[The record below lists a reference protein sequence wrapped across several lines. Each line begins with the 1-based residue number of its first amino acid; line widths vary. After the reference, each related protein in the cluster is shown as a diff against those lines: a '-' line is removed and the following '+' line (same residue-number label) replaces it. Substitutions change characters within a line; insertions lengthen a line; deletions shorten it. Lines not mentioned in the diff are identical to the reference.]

1 MTQVATRNPGT
12 DAGPTAG
19 PTARSEKRAA
29 AVLSVAAACV
39 ITALKLVVGLITGSL
54 GMLSDAAHS
63 GVDLIGAG
71 LTLISVRVSD
81 KPADE
86 NHPYGHGKV
95 ENLSGFVETFL
106 MLASSVWIMAEAIV
120 RIFVHPV
127 AVRHSIWPFA
137 VLLLSIAVDFGR
149 SRKLKTIA
157 ERYHSD
163 ALAAN
168 ALHFSSDIWSS
179 VAVMIGLG
187 ASWLGSSAIGKSLG
201 LEWLRFAD
209 PVAAIAVSLLILR
222 FAWRLAL
229 RTIGALTDA
238 IPREISSRVLEE
250 LKRTDGVLSVDQARM
265 RRSGG
270 GYFADFTLSLS
281 RQLTFQRTEE
291 LVAEATAA
299 VRRIL
304 PGADVV
310 IHTVPRETGAESIFD
325 KVRAVAL
332 RNNVVLHEVSVQSF
346 DSKLRVEQHI
356 EVQEKMPLRQAH
368 DFVRRIEDEIRQE
381 LPQVSSVLTHIESEP
396 ATIERPRSLERDR
409 KLEKQLRHAASTL
422 PEIIDIHEVITGR
435 MGDKLQLSCHCTL
448 PDEMPMQRVHEVI
461 TELEDRFK
469 VECPEVHRVL
479 IHPEPAT
486 DNHHH

>member
-1 MTQVATRNPGT
+1 MSQLATQHTAQN
-12 DAGPTAG
+12 AGA
-19 PTARSEKRAA
+19 EKQSAA
-29 AVLSVAAACV
+29 FLSVAAACA
-39 ITALKLVVGLITGSL
+39 ITALKFFVGFLTGSL

-71 LTLISVRVSD
+71 LTFFSVRLSD

-106 MLASSVWIMAEAIV
+106 MLASSVWITFEAIV

-127 AVRHSIWPFA
+127 AVRHSVWPFA
-137 VLLLSIAVDFGR
+137 VLLLSIAVDFTR

-179 VAVMIGLG
+179 VAVLIGLG
-187 ASWLGSSAIGKSLG
+187 ASWLGSSATGKSMG

-209 PVAAIAVSLLILR
+209 PVAAIVVSLFILH
-222 FAWRLAL
+222 FAWRLAW

-238 IPREISSRVLEE
+238 VPREINRQVLWE
-250 LKRTDGVLSVDQARM
+250 LKGTDGVLSVDQARM

-270 GYFADFTLSLS
+270 RYFADFTVSLS

-291 LVAEATAA
+291 LVRDATAA
-299 VRRIL
+299 VQRIL
-304 PGADVV
+304 PDADVV
-310 IHTVPRETGAESIFD
+310 IHTVPRSPGEESLFD
-325 KVRAVAL
+325 KVRAVAS
-332 RNNVVLHEVSVQSF
+332 RNNVLLHDVSVQSF
-346 DSKLRVEQHI
+346 DGQLRVEQHI
-356 EVQEKMPLRQAH
+356 EVKETMPLREAH
-368 DFVRRIEDEIRQE
+368 DFVRRIEDEIRHE

-396 ATIERPRSLERDR
+396 ATIENPQRLDRDR
-409 KLEKQLRHAASTL
+409 KLEKRLRHAASGL
-422 PEIIDIHEVITGR
+422 PEIVDIHEVVTGR
-435 MGDKLQLSCHCTL
+435 IGDKLQLSCHCTL

-469 VECPEVHRVL
+469 LECPDVHRVL

>member
-1 MTQVATRNPGT
+1 MSPVASQKTASDPG
-12 DAGPTAG
+12 A
-19 PTARSEKRAA
+19 EKRSAA
-29 AVLSVAAACV
+29 FLSVTAACA
-39 ITALKLVVGLITGSL
+39 ITALKLVVGILTGSL

-71 LTLISVRVSD
+71 LTFISVRVSD

-95 ENLSGFVETFL
+95 ENLSAFVETFL
-106 MLASSVWIMAEAIV
+106 MLASSVWILIEAVI

-127 AVRHSIWPFA
+127 EVRFSVWPFL
-137 VLLLSIAVDFGR
+137 VLFTSIAVDFGR
-149 SRKLKTIA
+149 SRKLKSVA
-157 ERYHSD
+157 ERYQSD

-179 VAVMIGLG
+179 VAVLIGLG
-187 ASWLGSSAIGKSLG
+187 ATWLGSSAMGRNLG
-201 LEWLRFAD
+201 IEWMRFAD
-209 PVAAIAVSLLILR
+209 PMAAIVVALLILY
-222 FAWRLAL
+222 FAWRLAW

-238 IPREISSRVLEE
+238 IPEDISRLVLRELRAV
-250 LKRTDGVLSVDQARM
+250 DGVLSIDQARM

-270 GYFADFTLSLS
+270 RYFADFTLSAS

-291 LVAEATAA
+291 LVREATEA
-299 VRRIL
+299 VQRIL
-304 PGADVV
+304 PDADVV
-310 IHTVPRETGAESIFD
+310 IHTVPRSPGEESLFD
-325 KVRAVAL
+325 KVRAVAS
-332 RNNVVLHEVSVQSF
+332 RNNVVLHDVSVQSF
-346 DSKLRVEQHI
+346 NGNLRVEQHI
-356 EVQEKMPLRQAH
+356 EVKETIPLREAH

-396 ATIERPRSLERDR
+396 ATIESPQKIERDR
-409 KLEKQLRHAASTL
+409 RLEKRLRHAASTL

-435 MGDKLQLSCHCTL
+435 TGDKLQLSCHCTL

-469 VECPEVHRVL
+469 VECPDVYRVL

-486 DNHHH
+486 DNQHH

>member
-1 MTQVATRNPGT
+1 MSQAATAKAVPSAGT
-12 DAGPTAG
+12 VKE
-19 PTARSEKRAA
+19 SAA
-29 AVLSVAAACV
+29 FLSVAAACV
-39 ITALKLVVGLITGSL
+39 ITVLKLVTGIFTGSL

-71 LTLISVRVSD
+71 LTFISVRISD

-106 MLASSVWIMAEAIV
+106 MLASSVWITAEAII

-127 AVRHSIWPFA
+127 TVRHSVWPFA
-137 VLLLSIAVDFGR
+137 VLFASIAVDFAR
-149 SRKLKTIA
+149 SRKLKMVA
-157 ERYHSD
+157 ERYNSD

-179 VAVMIGLG
+179 LAVLIGLA
-187 ASWLGSSAIGKSLG
+187 ASWVGSSAIGSRMG
-201 LEWLRFAD
+201 IGWLHFAD
-209 PVAAIAVSLLILR
+209 PVAAIVVSMLILH
-222 FAWRLAL
+222 FAWKLAW
-229 RTIGALTDA
+229 RTIGALTDS
-238 IPREISSRVLEE
+238 IPHEISREVLRE
-250 LKRTDGVLSVDQARM
+250 LRATDGVLSVDQARI

-291 LVAEATAA
+291 LVQEATAA
-299 VRRIL
+299 VQRIL

-310 IHTVPRETGAESIFD
+310 IHTVPRSPGEESIFD
-325 KVRAVAL
+325 KVRAVAS
-332 RNNVVLHEVSVQSF
+332 RNNVVLHDVSVQSF
-346 DSKLRVEQHI
+346 NGELRVEQHI
-356 EVQEKMPLRQAH
+356 EVKETMPLRQAH

-396 ATIERPRSLERDR
+396 ATIESPQKLERSR
-409 KLEKQLRHAASTL
+409 NLEKRLRHAASSL
-422 PEIIDIHEVITGR
+422 PEIIDIHEVVTGR
-435 MGDKLQLSCHCTL
+435 MDDKVQVSCHCTL

-461 TELEDRFK
+461 TDLEDRFK
-469 VECPEVHRVL
+469 VECPDVHRVL

>member
-1 MTQVATRNPGT
+1 MSQIAPEIEAQS
-12 DAGPTAG
+12 AGK
-19 PTARSEKRAA
+19 EKRSAA
-29 AVLSVAAACV
+29 SLSVAAACA
-39 ITALKLVVGLITGSL
+39 ITALKLVVGIMTGSL

-71 LTLISVRVSD
+71 LTFVSVRLSD

-95 ENLSGFVETFL
+95 ENLSAFVETFL
-106 MLASSVWIMAEAIV
+106 MLASSVWIMVEAII

-127 AVRHSIWPFA
+127 AVRLSVWPFL
-137 VLLLSIAVDFGR
+137 VLLTSIAVDFGR
-149 SRKLKTIA
+149 SRKLKSVA
-157 ERYHSD
+157 ERYQSD

-168 ALHFSSDIWSS
+168 ALHFASDIWSS
-179 VAVMIGLG
+179 VAVLIGLA
-187 ASWLGSSAIGKSLG
+187 ASWLGSSVIGQRMG
-201 LEWLRFAD
+201 LEWMRFAD
-209 PVAAIAVSLLILR
+209 PVAAIIVALLILY
-222 FAWRLAL
+222 FAWRLAW

-238 IPREISSRVLEE
+238 IPEEISRRVLRE
-250 LKRTDGVLSVDQARM
+250 LRAVDGVLSIDQARM

-270 GYFADFTLSLS
+270 RYFADFALSFS
-281 RQLTFQRTEE
+281 RQLTFQRAEE
-291 LVAEATAA
+291 LVGEATAA
-299 VRRIL
+299 VQRIL

-310 IHTVPRETGAESIFD
+310 IHTVPRSPGEESIFD
-325 KVRAVAL
+325 KVRAVAS
-332 RNNVVLHEVSVQSF
+332 RNNVVLHDVSVQSF
-346 DSKLRVEQHI
+346 NSELHVEQHI
-356 EVQEKMPLRQAH
+356 EVKETMPLRQAH
-368 DFVRRIEDEIRQE
+368 DFVRRIEDEIRRE
-381 LPQVSSVLTHIESEP
+381 LPQVSLVLTHIESEP
-396 ATIERPRSLERDR
+396 ATIESPQKIERDR
-409 KLEKQLRHAASTL
+409 RLEKRLRHAASTL

-469 VECPEVHRVL
+469 VECPDVYRVL

>member
-1 MTQVATRNPGT
+1 MSQLA
-12 DAGPTAG
+12 AQPTASNAG
-19 PTARSEKRAA
+19 AEKQSAA
-29 AVLSVAAACV
+29 FLSVAAACA
-39 ITALKLVVGLITGSL
+39 ITGLKFFVGFLTGSL

-71 LTLISVRVSD
+71 LTFFSVRLSD

-106 MLASSVWIMAEAIV
+106 MLASSVWITAEAVI

-127 AVRHSIWPFA
+127 EVRHSVWPFV
-137 VLLLSIAVDFGR
+137 VLLLSIGVDFTR
-149 SRKLKTIA
+149 SRKLKTVA

-179 VAVMIGLG
+179 VAVLIGLS
-187 ASWLGSSAIGKSLG
+187 ASWVGSSTLGKNAG

-209 PVAAIAVSLLILR
+209 PVAAIVVSIFILH
-222 FAWRLAL
+222 FAWRLAR

-238 IPREISSRVLEE
+238 VPQEISGQVLRE
-250 LKRTDGVLSVDQARM
+250 LQGTDGVLSVDQARM

-270 GYFADFTLSLS
+270 KYFADFTVSLS
-281 RQLTFQRTEE
+281 RQLTFQRTED
-291 LVAEATAA
+291 LVRDATAA
-299 VRRIL
+299 VQRIL
-304 PGADVV
+304 PEADVI
-310 IHTVPRETGAESIFD
+310 IHTVPRSPDEESIFD
-325 KVRAVAL
+325 KVRAVAS
-332 RNNVVLHEVSVQSF
+332 RNNVLLHDVSVQSY
-346 DSKLRVEQHI
+346 KGQLRVEQHI
-356 EVQEKMPLRQAH
+356 EVKETMPLREAH
-368 DFVRRIEDEIRQE
+368 DFVRRIEDEIRRE
-381 LPQVSSVLTHIESEP
+381 LPQVGSVLTHIESEP
-396 ATIERPRSLERDR
+396 ATIESPQRLDR
-409 KLEKQLRHAASTL
+409 NKKLEKGLRHAASSL
-422 PEIIDIHEVITGR
+422 PEIIDIHEVVTGR

-469 VECPEVHRVL
+469 VECPDVHRVL

>member
-1 MTQVATRNPGT
+1 MSQVSLQRTAQNAGT
-12 DAGPTAG
+12 
-19 PTARSEKRAA
+19 EKQSAA
-29 AVLSVAAACV
+29 FLSVAAACG
-39 ITALKLVVGLITGSL
+39 ITALKLIVGILTGSL

-71 LTLISVRVSD
+71 LTFLSVRISD

-95 ENLSGFVETFL
+95 ENLSAFVETFL
-106 MLASSVWIMAEAIV
+106 MLASSVWIMVEAVI

-127 AVRHSIWPFA
+127 AVRLSVWPFL
-137 VLLLSIAVDFGR
+137 VLLTSIAVDFGR
-149 SRKLKTIA
+149 SRKLKSVA

-179 VAVMIGLG
+179 VAVLIGLG
-187 ASWLGSSAIGKSLG
+187 ASWLGASAIGRSMG
-201 LEWLRFAD
+201 LEWMRFAD
-209 PVAAIAVSLLILR
+209 PVAAIIVALLILL
-222 FAWRLAL
+222 FAWRLAW

-238 IPREISSRVLEE
+238 IPEDLSRRVLQE
-250 LKRTDGVLSVDQARM
+250 LTAVDGVLSVDQARM

-270 GYFADFTLSLS
+270 RYFADFTLSLS

-291 LVAEATAA
+291 LVQEATTA
-299 VRRIL
+299 VQRIL

-310 IHTVPRETGAESIFD
+310 IHTVPRSPGEESIFD
-325 KVRAVAL
+325 KVRAVAS
-332 RNNVVLHEVSVQSF
+332 RNNVVLHDVSVQSF
-346 DSKLRVEQHI
+346 KGKLRVEQHI
-356 EVQEKMPLRQAH
+356 EVKEMMPLREAH
-368 DFVRRIEDEIRQE
+368 DFVRRIEDEIRCE
-381 LPQVSSVLTHIESEP
+381 LPQVASVLTHIESEP
-396 ATIERPRSLERDR
+396 ATIESPQKVERDR
-409 KLEKQLRHAASTL
+409 RFEKRLRHAASTL

-435 MGDKLQLSCHCTL
+435 TGDKLQISCHCTL

-469 VECPEVHRVL
+469 VECPDVYRVL

>member
-1 MTQVATRNPGT
+1 MSQLATH
-12 DAGPTAG
+12 PTASNAG
-19 PTARSEKRAA
+19 AEKQSAA
-29 AVLSVAAACV
+29 FLSVAAACV
-39 ITALKLVVGLITGSL
+39 ITALKFFVGFMTGSL

-71 LTLISVRVSD
+71 LTFFSVRLSD

-106 MLASSVWIMAEAIV
+106 MLASSVWITAEAII

-127 AVRHSIWPFA
+127 DVQHSVWPFL
-137 VLLLSIAVDFGR
+137 VLLLSIAVDYTR
-149 SRKLKTIA
+149 SRKLKTVA

-179 VAVMIGLG
+179 VAVLFGLG
-187 ASWLGSSAIGKSLG
+187 ASWLGSSTAGENLG
-201 LEWLRFAD
+201 LKWLRFAD
-209 PVAAIAVSLLILR
+209 PIAAIVVALLIFY
-222 FAWRLAL
+222 FAWRLAW

-238 IPREISSRVLEE
+238 VPEEISGRVLRE
-250 LKRTDGVLSVDQARM
+250 LTATDGVLSVDQARM

-270 GYFADFTLSLS
+270 KYFADFTLSLS

-291 LVAEATAA
+291 LVTDATAA
-299 VRRIL
+299 VQRIL
-304 PGADVV
+304 PEADVI
-310 IHTVPRETGAESIFD
+310 IHTVPRSPGEESLFD
-325 KVRAVAL
+325 KVRAVAS
-332 RNNVVLHEVSVQSF
+332 RNNVLLHDVSVQSF
-346 DSKLRVEQHI
+346 SGQLRVEQHI
-356 EVQEKMPLRQAH
+356 EVKETMPLREAH
-368 DFVRRIEDEIRQE
+368 DFVRRIEDEIRRE

-396 ATIERPRSLERDR
+396 ATIENPERLDRDR
-409 KLEKQLRHAASTL
+409 RLEKRLRHAASRL
-422 PEIIDIHEVITGR
+422 PEIIDIHEVVTGR

-469 VECPEVHRVL
+469 VECPDVHRVL

>member
-1 MTQVATRNPGT
+1 MSQVSLQRTAQNTGT
-12 DAGPTAG
+12 
-19 PTARSEKRAA
+19 EKQSAA
-29 AVLSVAAACV
+29 FLSVAAACG
-39 ITALKLVVGLITGSL
+39 ITALKLIVGVLTGSL

-71 LTLISVRVSD
+71 LTFLSVRISD
-81 KPADE
+81 KPADA

-95 ENLSGFVETFL
+95 ENLSAFFETFL
-106 MLASSVWIMAEAIV
+106 MLASSVWIMVEAVI

-127 AVRHSIWPFA
+127 AVRLSVWPFL
-137 VLLLSIAVDFGR
+137 VLLTSIAVDFGR
-149 SRKLKTIA
+149 SRKLKSVA

-179 VAVMIGLG
+179 VAVLIGLG
-187 ASWLGSSAIGKSLG
+187 ASWLGASAIGRSMG
-201 LEWLRFAD
+201 LEWMRFAD
-209 PVAAIAVSLLILR
+209 PVAAIIVALLILL
-222 FAWRLAL
+222 FAWRLAW

-238 IPREISSRVLEE
+238 IPEDLSRRVLQE
-250 LKRTDGVLSVDQARM
+250 LTAVDGVLSVDQARM

-270 GYFADFTLSLS
+270 RYFADFTLSLS

-291 LVAEATAA
+291 LVQEATTA
-299 VRRIL
+299 VQRIL

-310 IHTVPRETGAESIFD
+310 IHTVPRSPGEESIFD
-325 KVRAVAL
+325 KVRAVAS
-332 RNNVVLHEVSVQSF
+332 RNNVVLHDVSVQSF
-346 DSKLRVEQHI
+346 KGKLRVEQHI
-356 EVQEKMPLRQAH
+356 EVKEMMPLREAH
-368 DFVRRIEDEIRQE
+368 DFVRRIEDEIRCE
-381 LPQVSSVLTHIESEP
+381 LPQVASVLTHIESEP
-396 ATIERPRSLERDR
+396 ATIESPQKVERDR
-409 KLEKQLRHAASTL
+409 RFEKRLRHAASTL

-435 MGDKLQLSCHCTL
+435 TGDKLQISCHCTL

-469 VECPEVHRVL
+469 VECPDVYRVL

>member
-1 MTQVATRNPGT
+1 MSQLA
-12 DAGPTAG
+12 AQPTASNAG
-19 PTARSEKRAA
+19 AEKQSAA
-29 AVLSVAAACV
+29 FLSVTAACA
-39 ITALKLVVGLITGSL
+39 ITALKFFVGFITGSL

-71 LTLISVRVSD
+71 LTFFSVRLSD

-106 MLASSVWIMAEAIV
+106 MLASSVWITAEAII
-120 RIFVHPV
+120 RIFFHPS
-127 AVRHSIWPFA
+127 AVRHSVWPFL
-137 VLLLSIAVDFGR
+137 VLLLSIAVDFTR

-179 VAVMIGLG
+179 VAVLVGLS
-187 ASWLGSSAIGKSLG
+187 ASWVGSSAFGKNMG

-209 PVAAIAVSLLILR
+209 PVAAIVVSLFILH
-222 FAWRLAL
+222 FAWRLAW

-238 IPREISSRVLEE
+238 VPREIRRQVLRE
-250 LKRTDGVLSVDQARM
+250 LEGTDGVLSVDQARM

-270 GYFADFTLSLS
+270 KYFADFTLSLS

-291 LVAEATAA
+291 LVTDATAA
-299 VRRIL
+299 VQRIL
-304 PGADVV
+304 PEADVI
-310 IHTVPRETGAESIFD
+310 IHTVPRSPGEESLFD
-325 KVRAVAL
+325 KVRAVAS
-332 RNNVVLHEVSVQSF
+332 RNNVLLHDVSVQSF
-346 DSKLRVEQHI
+346 DGQLRVEQHI
-356 EVQEKMPLRQAH
+356 EVKETMPLREAH
-368 DFVRRIEDEIRQE
+368 GFVRRIEDEIRRE

-396 ATIERPRSLERDR
+396 ATIENPERLDRDR
-409 KLEKQLRHAASTL
+409 RLEKRLRHAASRL
-422 PEIIDIHEVITGR
+422 PEIIDIHEVVTGR

-469 VECPEVHRVL
+469 VECPDVHRVL

>member
-1 MTQVATRNPGT
+1 MSQVATQH
-12 DAGPTAG
+12 TA
-19 PTARSEKRAA
+19 PNASAEKRSAA
-29 AVLSVAAACV
+29 ILSVAAACA
-39 ITALKLVVGLITGSL
+39 ITTLKFVVGFLTGSL

-71 LTLISVRVSD
+71 LTFFSVRVSD

-106 MLASSVWIMAEAIV
+106 MLASSVWITTEAII

-127 AVRHSIWPFA
+127 TVRHSVWPFL
-137 VLLLSIAVDFGR
+137 VLLLSIAVDFTR
-149 SRKLKTIA
+149 SRKLKTVA

-179 VAVMIGLG
+179 VAVLIGLG
-187 ASWLGSSAIGKSLG
+187 ASWVGSSEAGRNVG
-201 LEWLRFAD
+201 LQWLRFAD
-209 PVAAIAVSLLILR
+209 PVAAIVVSLFILH
-222 FAWRLAL
+222 FAWRLAW

-238 IPREISSRVLEE
+238 VPQEISRQVLWE
-250 LKRTDGVLSVDQARM
+250 LKGTDGVLSVDQARM

-270 GYFADFTLSLS
+270 KYFADLTLSLS
-281 RQLTFQRTEE
+281 RQLTFQRTED
-291 LVAEATAA
+291 LVRDATAA
-299 VRRIL
+299 VQRIL

-310 IHTVPRETGAESIFD
+310 IRTVPRSPGEESIFD
-325 KVRAVAL
+325 KVRAVAS
-332 RNNVVLHEVSVQSF
+332 RNNVLLHDVSVQSF
-346 DSKLRVEQHI
+346 DGQMRVEQHI
-356 EVQEKMPLRQAH
+356 EVKETMPLRQAH

-396 ATIERPRSLERDR
+396 ATIESPQRLDRDR
-409 KLEKQLRHAASTL
+409 KLEKRLRHAAAGL
-422 PEIIDIHEVITGR
+422 PEIIDIHEVVTGR

-469 VECPEVHRVL
+469 LECPDVHRVL

>member
-1 MTQVATRNPGT
+1 MSQIATQNTAIS
-12 DAGPTAG
+12 AGA
-19 PTARSEKRAA
+19 EKQSAA
-29 AVLSVAAACV
+29 FLSVAAACV
-39 ITALKLVVGLITGSL
+39 ITALKLAVGIITGSL

-71 LTLISVRVSD
+71 LTFFSVRLSD

-106 MLASSVWIMAEAIV
+106 MLASSVWITAEAII
-120 RIFVHPV
+120 RIFFHPV
-127 AVRHSIWPFA
+127 TVRHSLWPFA
-137 VLLLSIAVDFGR
+137 VLLLSIAVDFTR
-149 SRKLKTIA
+149 SRKLKTVA

-179 VAVMIGLG
+179 VAVLIGLG
-187 ASWLGSSAIGKSLG
+187 ASWLGSSTTGKEMG

-209 PVAAIAVSLLILR
+209 PVAAIVVSLFILH
-222 FAWRLAL
+222 FAWRLAW

-238 IPREISSRVLEE
+238 IPQEISRQVLRE
-250 LKRTDGVLSVDQARM
+250 LKATDGVLSVDQARM

-270 GYFADFTLSLS
+270 RYFADFTLSLS

-291 LVAEATAA
+291 LVRDATAA
-299 VRRIL
+299 VCRIL

-310 IHTVPRETGAESIFD
+310 IHTVPRSPGEESIFD
-325 KVRAVAL
+325 KVRAVAS
-332 RNNVVLHEVSVQSF
+332 RNNVLLHDVSIQSF
-346 DSKLRVEQHI
+346 HGALRVEQHI
-356 EVQEKMPLRQAH
+356 EVKETMPLRQAH
-368 DFVRRIEDEIRQE
+368 DFVRRIEDEIRRE
-381 LPQVSSVLTHIESEP
+381 LPQVASVLTHIESEP
-396 ATIERPRSLERDR
+396 ATIENPQPLDRDR
-409 KLEKQLRHAASTL
+409 RMEKRLRHAAGTL
-422 PEIIDIHEVITGR
+422 PEIIDIHEVVTGR

-469 VECPEVHRVL
+469 LECPDVHRVL

>member
-1 MTQVATRNPGT
+1 MSQVATQHT
-12 DAGPTAG
+12 ASDASA
-19 PTARSEKRAA
+19 EKRSAA
-29 AVLSVAAACV
+29 ILSVAAACA
-39 ITALKLVVGLITGSL
+39 ITALKFVVGFLTGSL

-71 LTLISVRVSD
+71 LTFFSVRVSD

-106 MLASSVWIMAEAIV
+106 MLASSVWITTEAII

-127 AVRHSIWPFA
+127 TVRHSVWPFL
-137 VLLLSIAVDFGR
+137 VLLLSIAVDFTR
-149 SRKLKTIA
+149 SRKLKTVA

-179 VAVMIGLG
+179 VAVLIGLG
-187 ASWLGSSAIGKSLG
+187 ASWVGSSPAGRNMG

-209 PVAAIAVSLLILR
+209 PVAAIVVSLFILH
-222 FAWRLAL
+222 FAWRLAW

-238 IPREISSRVLEE
+238 VPQEISRQVLWE
-250 LKRTDGVLSVDQARM
+250 LKGTDGVLSVDQARM

-270 GYFADFTLSLS
+270 KYFADFTLSLS
-281 RQLTFQRTEE
+281 RQLTFQRTED
-291 LVAEATAA
+291 LVRDATAA
-299 VRRIL
+299 VQRIL

-310 IHTVPRETGAESIFD
+310 IHTVPRSPGEESIFD
-325 KVRAVAL
+325 KVRAVAS
-332 RNNVVLHEVSVQSF
+332 RNNVLLHDVSVQSF
-346 DSKLRVEQHI
+346 DGQLRVEQHI
-356 EVQEKMPLRQAH
+356 EVKETMPLRQAH

-396 ATIERPRSLERDR
+396 ATIENPQRLDRDR
-409 KLEKQLRHAASTL
+409 KLEKRLRHAAAGL
-422 PEIIDIHEVITGR
+422 AEIIDIHEVVTGR

-469 VECPEVHRVL
+469 LECPDVHRVL

>member
-1 MTQVATRNPGT
+1 MSQLATQQTATN
-12 DAGPTAG
+12 AGA
-19 PTARSEKRAA
+19 EKQSAA
-29 AVLSVAAACV
+29 FLSVAAACA
-39 ITALKLVVGLITGSL
+39 ITALKFIVGFLTGSL

-71 LTLISVRVSD
+71 LTFFSVRLSD

-106 MLASSVWIMAEAIV
+106 MLASSVWITFEAII
-120 RIFVHPV
+120 RIFVRPV
-127 AVRHSIWPFA
+127 TVQHSVWPFA
-137 VLLLSIAVDFGR
+137 VLLLSITVDFTR

-179 VAVMIGLG
+179 VAVLIGLG
-187 ASWLGSSAIGKSLG
+187 ASWVGSSATGKSIG
-201 LEWLRFAD
+201 LEWLRLAD
-209 PVAAIAVSLLILR
+209 PVAAIVVSLFILQ
-222 FAWRLAL
+222 FAWRLAW

-238 IPREISSRVLEE
+238 VPREISRQVLWE
-250 LKRTDGVLSVDQARM
+250 LRGTDGVLSVDQARM

-270 GYFADFTLSLS
+270 RYFADFTVSLS

-291 LVAEATAA
+291 LVRDATAA
-299 VRRIL
+299 VQRIL

-310 IHTVPRETGAESIFD
+310 IHTVPRSPGEESIFD
-325 KVRAVAL
+325 KVRAVAS
-332 RNNVVLHEVSVQSF
+332 RNNVLLHDVSVQSF
-346 DSKLRVEQHI
+346 AGKLRVEQHI
-356 EVQEKMPLRQAH
+356 EVKETMPLRQAH

-396 ATIERPRSLERDR
+396 ATIENPQRLDRDR
-409 KLEKQLRHAASTL
+409 RLEKRLRHAASGL
-422 PEIIDIHEVITGR
+422 PEIIDIHEVVTGR

-469 VECPEVHRVL
+469 VECPDVHRVL